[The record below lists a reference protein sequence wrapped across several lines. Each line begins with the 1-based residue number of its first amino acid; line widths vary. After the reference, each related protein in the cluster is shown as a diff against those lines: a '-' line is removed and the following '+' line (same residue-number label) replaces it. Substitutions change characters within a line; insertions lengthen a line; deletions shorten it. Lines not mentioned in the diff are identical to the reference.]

1 MFPHP
6 PPPPQVGQNFTV
18 PPPPPPPTLPTS
30 RFAQNMFGLSGLR
43 NLAVSREPQ
52 DIVRRDNSLPLYTR
66 VPPPPVPKPQQV
78 TKAPV
83 VRGLEACL
91 KDPKE
96 NIGFKARC
104 ELPAAMKAEKELD
117 INPSLTAVYCSDGIE
132 DVVYVPAADHKYKR
146 LQMSEDSESPKSST
160 AKSPQADLS
169 SSGRSPKSA
178 KPRRDKTVG
187 TPKSVKSPK
196 YGGTSKSAIPVQS
209 DATTSPAVSP
219 KVTSWSRVTAVRSN
233 ERLRGPVTRS
243 SLTPPPPPAEETAMP
258 ESSFTSLEFSNF
270 HRGPKIDPRWPVAN
284 QVFLGPIPL
293 SISWDD
299 IRNAFYSKV
308 NSFTECSKPSS
319 LLNCRSRGRNYCIFT
334 CRVSQSMM

>member
-6 PPPPQVGQNFTV
+6 PPPPQVGQKFTV
-18 PPPPPPPTLPTS
+18 PPPPPPTLPTS
-30 RFAQNMFGLSGLR
+30 RSAQNMFGLSGLR

-52 DIVRRDNSLPLYTR
+52 DIVRRDKSLPLYTR
-66 VPPPPVPKPQQV
+66 VPPPPIPKPQQV

-117 INPSLTAVYCSDGIE
+117 MNPSLTAVYCSDGIQ
-132 DVVYVPAADHKYKR
+132 DVVYVPAADYKYKR
-146 LQMSEDSESPKSST
+146 LQMSEDSESPKST
-160 AKSPQADLS
+160 AKSPQTVLS
-169 SSGRSPKSA
+169 SSGRSPKTA
-178 KPRRDKTVG
+178 KPRRDKIIG

-196 YGGTSKSAIPVQS
+196 YGGTSKSAIPVQTRA
-209 DATTSPAVSP
+209 ATSQPVSP
-219 KVTSWSRVTAVRSN
+219 KVTSWSRVAAVRSN

-243 SLTPPPPPAEETAMP
+243 SLTPSPPPAEETSMP

-308 NSFTECSKPSS
+308 SSFTESGVNHLRC
-319 LLNCRSRGRNYCIFT
+319 LICRFRGRNCCTFM
-334 CRVSQSMM
+334 CRVNQSMM